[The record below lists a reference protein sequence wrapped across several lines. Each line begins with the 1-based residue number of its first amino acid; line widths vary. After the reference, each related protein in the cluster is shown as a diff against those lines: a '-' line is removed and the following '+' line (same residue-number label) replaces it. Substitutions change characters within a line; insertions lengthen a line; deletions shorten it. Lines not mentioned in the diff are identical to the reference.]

1 MKLSVRGNKFVGV
14 VTKAKM
20 PKTVTVEWIR
30 YVYIPKY
37 ERYEKRKSKVKAHDE
52 LGVQEGDV
60 VLIGETRKI
69 SKTKSFVVLKVLG
82 NKKQIKE
89 EELESLIEENNK
101 ESSEEGE

>member
-1 MKLSVRGNKFVGV
+1 MSDLVVRGKKFIGV
-14 VTKAKM
+14 VTKAKA
-20 PKTVTVEWIR
+20 PKTVTVEWTR

-52 LGVQEGDV
+52 IGVKEGDI

-82 NKKQIKE
+82 HKEQFSE
-89 EELESLIEENNK
+89 EELNQMMEENNK
-101 ESSEEGE
+101 Q